1 MIAAT
6 PFAAEP
12 MSLSDEE
19 LVARVRGGEAQ
30 LFELLMRRHNAMI
43 YRAARAIVKD
53 ELEAED
59 VMQEA
64 YVNAFAHLDD
74 FEGRAKFST
83 WMTRIAVHEALSRR
97 KRTAQMN
104 PLGTGSDDESGEL
117 PAPANTPE
125 DMAARQELA
134 KLIEGAVDELP
145 EPFRI
150 VFMLRAVQE
159 MSVAET
165 AECLQIPVET
175 VKTRLFRAR
184 GLLQKALLTRA
195 DSATPQA
202 FQFHLSRCDRVVRG
216 VLQRIGNGQ
225 NAS

>member
-6 PFAAEP
+6 PFSAEP
-12 MSLSDEE
+12 TTLSDEE
-19 LVARVRGGEAQ
+19 LVARIRGGEAQ
-30 LFELLMRRHNAMI
+30 LFELLMRRHNAQI

-104 PLGTGSDDESGEL
+104 PLDTGSDDESGEL

-134 KLIEGAVDELP
+134 KL
-145 EPFRI
+145 
-150 VFMLRAVQE
+150 
-159 MSVAET
+159 
-165 AECLQIPVET
+165 
-175 VKTRLFRAR
+175 
-184 GLLQKALLTRA
+184 
-195 DSATPQA
+195 
-202 FQFHLSRCDRVVRG
+202 
-216 VLQRIGNGQ
+216 
-225 NAS
+225 